1 MMVPIGIVYGFST
14 CSHMF
19 GQEGG
24 LGFPCVPIHT
34 RLCTDSHSF
43 PLCVFLFLLTDSS
56 GTTTCEAADLD
67 VNSKMLLM
75 LEAWTRQAVSTH
87 RGEEPAQQTKLQ
99 QAAVLLIQ
107 ILH

>member
-1 MMVPIGIVYGFST
+1 MDSVPVVICLGRRVVWVFLVYRFT
-14 CSHMF
+14 
-19 GQEGG
+19 
-24 LGFPCVPIHT
+24 LVCVPIHT
-34 RLCTDSHSF
+34 RF
-43 PLCVFLFLLTDSS
+43 PSASVLFLLTDSS

>member
-1 MMVPIGIVYGFST
+1 MDSVPVVICLGRRVVWVFLVYRFT
-14 CSHMF
+14 
-19 GQEGG
+19 
-24 LGFPCVPIHT
+24 LVCVPIHT